1 MNKKIGILGGSFNPI
16 HEAHISVAHYFIE
29 YYSAEKVLFIPCNV
43 SPFKTNEDMAPNK
56 NRLEMVKLAIAN
68 NPSFEVSSFELEKQ
82 GISFTYQTVEHFK
95 RLYPQDN
102 LCLLIGGD
110 QAEKFHNWKN
120 WQFILDN
127 ADIYVALRKGY
138 KIPTYEFESYKRAI
152 YMEMPFIEISSSEI
166 REEISNG
173 KRNLDYLNPL
183 VESYII
189 ENRLY

>member
-82 GISFTYQTVEHFK
+82 GISFTYQTLEHFK

>member
-173 KRNLDYLNPL
+173 KRNLDYLNPI